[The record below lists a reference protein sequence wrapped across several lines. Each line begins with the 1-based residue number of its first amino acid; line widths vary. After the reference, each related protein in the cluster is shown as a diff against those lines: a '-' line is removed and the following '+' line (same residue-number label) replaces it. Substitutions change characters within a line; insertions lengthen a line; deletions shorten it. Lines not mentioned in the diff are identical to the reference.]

1 MAESG
6 KLWPSPLWTAALYS
20 LSRIHILSKYPEKKV
35 KNQWYKKV
43 CDSVMARNELV
54 SKVWAYEYGV
64 IWNGMEGVWRF
75 TGDSRYFD

>member
-1 MAESG
+1 MIKKESG
-6 KLWPSPLWTAALYS
+6 LPE
-20 LSRIHILSKYPEKKV
+20 INHNMEGHMSKYPEKKV

-43 CDSVMARNELV
+43 CDSVMARNELL

-75 TGDSRYFD
+75 T